1 MNENSERHRHDR
13 QKETRQVRHR
23 ETREAPTVNA
33 TFSLESLGAGNGMFR
48 VTAKVAETGVQYVGK
63 ITVPN
68 NGSISLDDFEKRFHT
83 MARLQLNND
92 ESAHLQYVVG
102 QARLWSKEDS
112 SRRPLFALVR
122 LYGGRKGMT
131 LLETSGCRQ
140 MGANELFVTLAQR
153 KPRTFFIQQMGGRPG
168 SAYVSVV
175 QTGPDANGLPNDS
188 QEGNGAEE
196 IYTCVASDIGSKTTQ
211 TVELQPYQ
219 RFRLNH
225 IGTGPPSVVLI
236 AAAPV
241 STN

>member
-1 MNENSERHRHDR
+1 MTEKSEKQGQHRLKEDR
-13 QKETRQVRHR
+13 QLRHR
-23 ETREAPTVNA
+23 ETRDAPGVNA

-48 VTAKVAETGVQYVGK
+48 VTAEVAETGVQYVGK

-68 NGSISLDDFEKRFHT
+68 NGAICLDDFQKQFHS
-83 MARLQLNND
+83 MARLHLNND

-140 MGANELFVTLAQR
+140 VGANELFVTLAQR
-153 KPRTFFIQQMGGRPG
+153 KPRTFFIQQLGGRPG
-168 SAYVSVV
+168 SAFVSVV
-175 QTGPDANGLPNDS
+175 QTGPDANGLPDDS
-188 QEGNGAEE
+188 QERNGAEE
-196 IYTCVASDIGSKTTQ
+196 VYTCIASDIGSNTTQ
-211 TVELQPYQ
+211 TVKLQPYQ

-225 IGTGPPSVVLI
+225 SGSGPPSVVLI
-236 AAAPV
+236 AAAPFFD
-241 STN
+241 N